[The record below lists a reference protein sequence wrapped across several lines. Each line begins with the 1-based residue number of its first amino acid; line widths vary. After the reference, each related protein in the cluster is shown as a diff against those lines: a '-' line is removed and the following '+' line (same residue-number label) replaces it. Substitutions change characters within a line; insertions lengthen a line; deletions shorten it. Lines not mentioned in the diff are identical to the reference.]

1 MNWGLPPLPPNF
13 GAALRDV
20 HAKRPE
26 SRMAAAERLGR
37 AEGDER
43 EGAVGG
49 LRTLASDLH
58 PGVRATALAALG
70 LLGGELELPVVLAGF
85 TDPAAEVREFA
96 ALAAAQIGGHGAVTA
111 LRTALTNEA
120 PEVRFQAAAGLAD
133 LVPDEAAGDLLPLLA
148 DPDPEVRSL
157 VISALAILAE
167 PHLVGHLAGA
177 LDDDHPNVRLEA
189 ALALGHFGDP
199 RAEAPLLRALHNR
212 MRVAEVARALSEL
225 GCRKGNDEI
234 AEIAAAWLTPPHLRA
249 ELGAALVVLDDDRG
263 APLLRRVLSG
273 LRSDA
278 RSYAVEL
285 AREVEADAVVP
296 DLVRLTKRPRG
307 VDYFTLIEAL
317 ATFSSRSPDASAAL
331 SQLGQRTDAVGEAA
345 RRASA
350 NTLADPVTIT
360 KERAR
365 VP

>member
-20 HAKRPE
+20 RAQRAE

-37 AEGDER
+37 AEGDEL
-43 EGAVGG
+43 EPAIAG

-70 LLGGELELPVVLAGF
+70 LVGGETELPLIAAGL
-85 TDPAAEVREFA
+85 TDTAAEVREFA
-96 ALAAAQIGGHGAVTA
+96 ALSMAQIGGDAAVGA
-111 LRTALTNEA
+111 LREALSSPQ
-120 PEVRFQAAAGLAD
+120 PEVRFQAAAGLAE
-133 LVPDEAAGDLLPLLA
+133 LVPDEAASDLIPLIS
-148 DPDPEVRSL
+148 DPDPEVRAQ
-157 VISALAILAE
+157 VISALGVLAE

-177 LDDDHPNVRLEA
+177 LDDDHPGVRLEA

-199 RAEAPLLRALHNR
+199 RAEAPLLRALHHR

-225 GCRKGNDEI
+225 GCTKGNDQLVEI
-234 AEIAAAWLTPPHLRA
+234 AKGWLTPPHLRA
-249 ELGAALVVLDDDRG
+249 ELGAVLVALHDDRG
-263 APLLRRVLSG
+263 APLLKRVLSG

-285 AREVEADAVVP
+285 AREVEAEAVVP

-317 ATFSSRSPDASAAL
+317 ATFSARSPEASAAL
-331 SQLGQRTDAVGEAA
+331 SQLGQRADPVGEAA

-350 NTLADPVTIT
+350 ES
-360 KERAR
+360 KSRA
-365 VP
+365 